1 MRHNDSHTACSVCGC
16 DMLRLGIDRHAG
28 GPAHGMRRREVVIKE
43 RTPSKSREHQ
53 GGVESGTEP
62 SLSLDHPPRESVKE
76 QSRAHP

>member
-1 MRHNDSHTACSVCGC
+1 
-16 DMLRLGIDRHAG
+16 
-28 GPAHGMRRREVVIKE
+28 MRRREVVIKE